1 MNDAPDLTDTIILLK
16 ANTEKKSVSML
27 SIPRDLYVKYP

>member
-1 MNDAPDLTDTIILLK
+1 MLLK
-16 ANTEKKSVSML
+16 ANTEKKSISML